1 MKQDFLII
9 TGANGQMGS
18 YLAQYPGLKEYPKL
32 LLYYNRSDRLQDIHD
47 NDHLLKISCDLMD
60 AKAIS
65 RTLQTAKQHFG
76 GNATRLIHAAAIR
89 SSDSKSV
96 AECDVEFFSHTIDV
110 NLIGSLN
117 IIKAVLPEMK
127 AKSFGR
133 IALFTSVVTQTGLAY
148 GAAYAAAKT
157 AMVNLAKSIAV
168 ENAAD
173 NILINCLSP
182 GPIECDLESDYQGE
196 YLKFRQ
202 NYFEAYKQ
210 NTPTHKL
217 ISKAE
222 LALLCEVLMSDEI
235 DNLTGQEIIING
247 GSL

>member
-18 YLAQYPGLKEYPKL
+18 YLAQYQGLKEYPKL

-133 IALFTSVVTQTGLAY
+133 IALFTSVVTQTGLAC

>member
-32 LLYYNRSDRLQDIHD
+32 LLYYKRSDRLQDIKD
-47 NDHLLKISCDLMD
+47 NEQHMKLSCDLMD
-60 AKAIS
+60 ADAIS
-65 RTLQTAKQHFG
+65 AALNAAKQHFG

-117 IIKAVLPEMK
+117 IIKALLPEMK
-127 AKSFGR
+127 ARAFGR
-133 IALFTSVVTQTGLAY
+133 IVLFTSVVTQTGLAY
-148 GAAYAAAKT
+148 GAAYAAAKM
-157 AMVNLAKSIAV
+157 AMVNLAKSIAL

-182 GPIECDLESDYQGE
+182 GPIECDLETDYQGG

-202 NYFEAYKQ
+202 DYFEAYKQ
-210 NTPTHKL
+210 KTPTRKL

-222 LALLCEVLMSDEI
+222 LALLCNVLLSDELG
-235 DNLTGQEIIING
+235 NLTGQEIIING

>member
-18 YLAQYPGLKEYPKL
+18 YLAQYPGLEEYPKL
-32 LLYYNRSDRLQDIHD
+32 LLYYNRNDRLQGIHD
-47 NDHLLKISCDLMD
+47 SERLLKTSCDLMD
-60 AKAIS
+60 TKAIS
-65 RTLQTAKQHFG
+65 AALRAAKRHFG
-76 GNATRLIHAAAIR
+76 GNTTRLIHTAAIR

-96 AECDVEFFSHTIDV
+96 AECDVEFFSHTIDI
-110 NLIGSLN
+110 NLIGTLN

-210 NTPTHKL
+210 QAPTHKL
-217 ISKAE
+217 ISKRE
-222 LALLCEVLMSDEI
+222 LALICKALMSDEI